1 MICQKMKLFVL
12 IGILAIATVSEGKD
26 SQWVRV
32 TVLLETGP
40 GSVQRAEDSLVPG
53 GVYSLDEVNRRG
65 EYAVDQEI
73 EERVRFLGKNMS
85 EVEQS
90 MRLGTLMARQ
100 YYLELEVGRGDVL
113 PLVDLNPR
121 IGIIIT
127 PGILEDD
134 RAVLK
139 VQFLEPKGSP
149 GDPDFTGEPITLRLS
164 DADLQKV
171 LQVFS
176 QVTEIPVDIDPSID
190 GKVTIDLRDVPWDQA
205 FDLVL
210 RTNDL
215 GWFEEDGVL
224 RVIPLDEFSRLK
236 RVRTDATINLPRT
249 TWGSATIAS
258 EGDASNPT
266 VALVVESVD
275 GPPGLVAERDGL
287 VHPTSVFM
295 VKPSEEDTDL
305 TMADLAIFRGVVTQS
320 GDLREV
326 KIISSP
332 SDVFSDLLAEALD
345 RWKFCTVLD
354 EQGRKHEAVVGY
366 GVRLGPTR
374 VMAPIGAIEHIDVSV
389 KVTPSPQN
397 PEKYHAEVLVTDL
410 DAGKVISAP
419 VVRANLGEETTVK
432 SAFVMPNGHACQFVL
447 KLLISEDRDS
457 FRYSWSLQRDG
468 EVVNSHSAEFEL

>member
-1 MICQKMKLFVL
+1 MICQKVKLFVL
-12 IGILAIATVSEGKD
+12 VGILAIATVSEGKD

-40 GSVQRAEDSLVPG
+40 GTVQRAEDSLVPG

-65 EYAVDQEI
+65 ESAVDQEI

-127 PGILEDD
+127 PRILEDD

-210 RTNDL
+210 RTTDL
-215 GWFEEDGVL
+215 GWF
-224 RVIPLDEFSRLK
+224 
-236 RVRTDATINLPRT
+236 
-249 TWGSATIAS
+249 
-258 EGDASNPT
+258 
-266 VALVVESVD
+266 
-275 GPPGLVAERDGL
+275 
-287 VHPTSVFM
+287 
-295 VKPSEEDTDL
+295 
-305 TMADLAIFRGVVTQS
+305 
-320 GDLREV
+320 
-326 KIISSP
+326 
-332 SDVFSDLLAEALD
+332 
-345 RWKFCTVLD
+345 
-354 EQGRKHEAVVGY
+354 
-366 GVRLGPTR
+366 
-374 VMAPIGAIEHIDVSV
+374 
-389 KVTPSPQN
+389 
-397 PEKYHAEVLVTDL
+397 
-410 DAGKVISAP
+410 
-419 VVRANLGEETTVK
+419 
-432 SAFVMPNGHACQFVL
+432 
-447 KLLISEDRDS
+447 
-457 FRYSWSLQRDG
+457 
-468 EVVNSHSAEFEL
+468 